1 MTSESSEHVAKGEF
15 PDQSAIQLAQL
26 GRQPMIRLLNAS
38 LDAFEDE
45 LTERLRRSEFGDIR
59 PGHGCVFGTI
69 DPVKGSRLTD
79 LAERAGMTKQTVGEM
94 VNDLEERGYL
104 ERVPDPGDRRAK
116 VISLTERGARAY
128 LFGRGLIDELERE
141 WAERYGEE
149 RIAALRD
156 ALEAV
161 VGDRAGVPA

>member
-1 MTSESSEHVAKGEF
+1 MSNEFPGGQMTSESPGLT
-15 PDQSAIQLAQL
+15 AIQLAQL
-26 GRQPMIRLLNAS
+26 DRQPMIRLLGIGV
-38 LDAFEDE
+38 DAFRNE
-45 LTERLRRSEFGDIR
+45 LNERLGVSEFGDIR
-59 PGHGCVFGTI
+59 PGHSCVFGTI
-69 DPVKGSRLTD
+69 DPVNGSRLTD

-94 VNDLEERGYL
+94 VSDLEERGYL

-116 VISLTERGARAY
+116 VISLTERGVRAY
-128 LFGRGLIDELERE
+128 LYGRGLIDELERE

-161 VGDRAGVPA
+161 VGDRSGVPA